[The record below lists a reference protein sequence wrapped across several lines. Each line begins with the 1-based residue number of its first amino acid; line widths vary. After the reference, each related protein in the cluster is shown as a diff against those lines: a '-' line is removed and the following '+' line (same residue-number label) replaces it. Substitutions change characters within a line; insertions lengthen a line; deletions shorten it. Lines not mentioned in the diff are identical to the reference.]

1 MSVTILQPKSFM
13 EIRSYP
19 LHFCQA
25 YVYDKIDGFSR
36 TSGIYANED
45 SCLYCISKKGLK
57 VLPFFSGDWGGCCG
71 RTIAVLVSLSEGLDL
86 PLKASKVS
94 AVSKTISSDN
104 CWSLHN
110 DMF

>member
-1 MSVTILQPKSFM
+1 MHNNFLIDWGQTNSIT
-13 EIRSYP
+13 RSLLNKP
-19 LHFCQA
+19 QC
-25 YVYDKIDGFSR
+25 
-36 TSGIYANED
+36 YANED
-45 SCLYCISKKGLK
+45 SYLYCISKKGLK